1 MNLLSLEDI
10 DVSYGQTPVLR
21 DTSLTVDEN
30 EVVSL
35 IGRNG
40 VGKTT
45 LVKAIIGLL
54 EPTDGTI
61 RYAGDEITNLSADK
75 RAGLGMGYV
84 PQGRDVFSEL
94 TVEENLRVGEQ
105 INTDSDEY
113 LYDQV
118 YDFFPRLDERRK
130 QRAGKMSG
138 GEQQMLAIGR
148 ALIGNP
154 DLLLLDEPS
163 EGVQPNIVTQI
174 SETLRQISDEL
185 DMTIFFTEQ
194 NLEFTINTSERTYV
208 MEKGTIV
215 EEVAASEL
223 EESGVVQDYIAL

>member
-1 MNLLSLEDI
+1 MSLLALDNVS
-10 DVSYGQTPVLR
+10 VSYGRTPVLR
-21 DTSLTVDEN
+21 QTSLEVNRN
-30 EVVSL
+30 EIVSL

-45 LVKAIIGLL
+45 LMKTIIGLL
-54 EPTDGTI
+54 EPSEGTI
-61 RYAGDEITNLSADK
+61 TYDGEDITELPADK

-84 PQGRDVFSEL
+84 PQGRDIFSQL
-94 TVEENLRVGEQ
+94 TVEENLRVGER
-105 INTDSDEY
+105 INRSNEDH
-113 LYDQV
+113 LYDEV
-118 YDFFPRLDERRK
+118 YDFFPRLDERRGQK
-130 QRAGKMSG
+130 AGTMSG

-148 ALIGNP
+148 ALVGNP

-174 SETLRQISDEL
+174 SNTLSDIRGEL
-185 DMTIFFTEQ
+185 DMTIFFVEQ

-208 MEKGTIV
+208 MEKGTV
-215 EEVAASEL
+215 VDEVPADEL

>member
-1 MNLLSLEDI
+1 MSLLSLDNVS
-10 DVSYGQTPVLR
+10 VSYGRTPVLR
-21 DTSLTVDEN
+21 DTSLTVTRN
-30 EVVSL
+30 EIVSL

-45 LVKAIIGLL
+45 LMKTIIGLL
-54 EPTDGTI
+54 EPSEGTI
-61 RYAGDEITNLSADK
+61 TYDGEDITDLPANN

-84 PQGRDVFSEL
+84 PQGRDVFTQL

-105 INTDSDEY
+105 INTSNDHH
-113 LYDQV
+113 LYDEV
-118 YDFFPRLDERRK
+118 YDFFPRLNERRGQK
-130 QRAGKMSG
+130 AGTMSG

-148 ALIGNP
+148 ALVGNP

-174 SETLRQISDEL
+174 AETLSDIRTEL
-185 DMTIFFTEQ
+185 DMTIFFVEQ
-194 NLEFTINTSERTYV
+194 NLEFTINASERTYV
-208 MEKGTIV
+208 MEKGTV
-215 EEVAASEL
+215 VDEVPAAEL